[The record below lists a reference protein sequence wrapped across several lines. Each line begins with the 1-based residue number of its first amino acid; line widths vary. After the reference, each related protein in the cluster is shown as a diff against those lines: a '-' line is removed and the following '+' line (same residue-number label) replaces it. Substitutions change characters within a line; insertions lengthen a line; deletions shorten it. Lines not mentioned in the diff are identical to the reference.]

1 MGHRWA
7 KEEGLESILQVTG
20 IMNIIEFQGKHSAWL
35 VEQMLGGC
43 EMLTSLE
50 LLKLGLLP
58 HHLVK
63 VAYGISPLSGL
74 LRTSE
79 VALVPLPPAESCRT
93 GYIHTHLIG
102 LKV

>member
-20 IMNIIEFQGKHSAWL
+20 IMNIIEFQGKDSAWL

-58 HHLVK
+58 HHLVM
-63 VAYGISPLSGL
+63 VAYGISLSGFL
-74 LRTSE
+74 GTSE
-79 VALVPLPPAESCRT
+79 AALVPLPPAESSRT